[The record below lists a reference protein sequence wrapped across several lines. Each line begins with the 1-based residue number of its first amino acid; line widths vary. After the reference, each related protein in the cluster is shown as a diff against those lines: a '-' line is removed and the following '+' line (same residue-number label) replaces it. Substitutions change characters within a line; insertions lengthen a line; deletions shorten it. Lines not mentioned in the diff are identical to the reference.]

1 LLDLE
6 VGAARRLSVDI
17 SPGVVGREDALAW
30 SAAAAGLTDVSDAFG
45 MEPGFVVPVELELEL
60 ELAAPVSIGFG
71 FMFKSRLV
79 LKFGLDAFSF
89 CCIIGLE
96 LDVDFQPCITNALTG
111 LLPILN
117 GRD

>member
-1 LLDLE
+1 
-6 VGAARRLSVDI
+6 
-17 SPGVVGREDALAW
+17 
-30 SAAAAGLTDVSDAFG
+30 
-45 MEPGFVVPVELELEL
+45 MEPGFAVPVAVAVEF
-60 ELAAPVSIGFG
+60 ELAAPVSIGIGFM